1 MAHRLAC
8 RQPGMGQQA
17 DATGQVPDHGHLL
30 AIEQR
35 NPIPTGP
42 SPGNGRGE
50 TGIEIGRHRK
60 GD

>member
-1 MAHRLAC
+1 MAHRLAY

-17 DATGQVPDHGHLL
+17 DASRQVPRHGHLL

-42 SPGNGRGE
+42 SPSNGRWE